1 MDIKMKFRQGY
12 LPLPADMP
20 EIGKRK
26 AMLNVLLGDI
36 SLQINQS
43 NGFIEFYKEAENMEF
58 TAVSDDIK
66 TRDLMTARLAKITNS
81 LKDLNWRDV

>member
-1 MDIKMKFRQGY
+1 MSIKMKFRQGY
-12 LPLPADMP
+12 LPSASDMSV
-20 EIGKRK
+20 IGKIK

-36 SLQINQS
+36 ALQINQS
-43 NGFIEFYKEAENMEF
+43 NGFIEFYKDGENMEF

>member
-1 MDIKMKFRQGY
+1 MKFRQGY
-12 LPLPADMP
+12 LPSASDMP

-43 NGFIEFYKEAENMEF
+43 NGFIEFYKEGENMEF

-66 TRDLMTARLAKITNS
+66 TRDLMTVRLQKITNS